1 MGVTSFKHGHRY
13 YGRVQRG
20 GLARD
25 ERLQRQYDGAAGNH
39 RVLCLVRHRS
49 VASLAVDHNLEG
61 SCPGHQRANSACHL
75 PRVQPGPDVH
85 GKHCINPFHDT
96 CKRRLLSF
104 DLSFLPRPLLPQLLL
119 QACRSEYQRMPRHTE
134 DPAIHLITF
143 VHHQLTTG
151 AAFLRWLEQKLH
163 SPLELLLSRLQQ
175 ICRSEQHRHVSI
187 VSAGMHVAVILCPG
201 FKAGAS
207 TTSWMSALTTGSPH
221 RGQDG
226 NGRPAAGCVS
236 IGWLYKATWISWA
249 WGTGKLPRTH
259 VRVSRV

>member
-96 CKRRLLSF
+96 
-104 DLSFLPRPLLPQLLL
+104 
-119 QACRSEYQRMPRHTE
+119 
-134 DPAIHLITF
+134 F

-187 VSAGMHVAVILCPG
+187 VSAGMHVAVILAFVWHLIGFPDWQGVHVSPQCNRWTSAAANGANHTCPC
-201 FKAGAS
+201 
-207 TTSWMSALTTGSPH
+207 H
-221 RGQDG
+221 
-226 NGRPAAGCVS
+226 
-236 IGWLYKATWISWA
+236 WIVVFEPQLVQVLA
-249 WGTGKLPRTH
+249 DQG
-259 VRVSRV
+259 